1 MNEIILFS
9 KEFAIPHYP
18 KVKRAIYI
26 SAFKGYPSHILRKR
40 EFFTKYF
47 CEEFYPFNYTQSD
60 IDKSDMIVFGGGDTF
75 SFLAIRDMFEWP
87 DNKVYVGISA
97 GSVFLGKNIGFS
109 SLFDDNEDAVP
120 LTYEDTEGLGK
131 VNCIIKPHA
140 ERLRNQVQQ
149 RMFQNCCDN
158 INETF
163 YTNEHAQPLA
173 IADNECYIYSGTKY
187 TYFVLREDGVYGKY
201 EVRR

>member
-75 SFLAIRDMFEWP
+75 SFLAIRDMLEWP
-87 DNKVYVGISA
+87 DNNIYFFIIEII
-97 GSVFLGKNIGFS
+97 FFICIIIGFS

-140 ERLRNQVQQ
+140 ERLHNQVQQ
-149 RMFQNCCDN
+149 RMFQNYCDD